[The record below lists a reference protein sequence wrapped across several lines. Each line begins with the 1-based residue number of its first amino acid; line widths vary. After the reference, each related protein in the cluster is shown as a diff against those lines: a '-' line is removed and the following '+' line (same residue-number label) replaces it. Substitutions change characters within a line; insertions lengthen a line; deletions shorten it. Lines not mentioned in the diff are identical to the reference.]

1 VPITTAA
8 GILTIGTP
16 SDLSLNNPSKYPYEF
31 QLSASANEL
40 NLTALGYAQQKGAT
54 KVAVIAA
61 KDALGDSTVAAA
73 KAGATKLGLSLVAE
87 QYANTDLDITAPLQR
102 LRAANPDFLILEGFG
117 APVGYVLDSR
127 LKLGWTD
134 IPTLCITSC
143 TVTALIV
150 TSLVGAP
157 AEQNVKMWIPSVQ
170 VRKTNESSAITA
182 FLSAVKAQGPIT
194 TSITAYSF
202 QYDALMLLAA
212 AAQQAKSTDTTAMTH
227 ALENL
232 LQPANP
238 LWVDYAKYVYTAQDH
253 SPQDV
258 PASDYS
264 ATTPAHLIDG
274 QIDVSATP

>member
-1 VPITTAA
+1 VPIATAA

-16 SDLSLNNPSKYPYEF
+16 SDLSLDNPSKYPYEF
-31 QLSASANEL
+31 QLSASPNEL
-40 NLTALGYAQQKGAT
+40 NLTALGYAQRQGAK
-54 KVAVIAA
+54 KVAIIAA

-102 LRAANPDFLILEGFG
+102 LRATNPDFMLLEGFG

-143 TVTALIV
+143 TVTALVV

-170 VRKTNESSAITA
+170 VRKPEASAAITT
-182 FLSAVKAQGPIT
+182 FLTALKAQGPIT

-212 AAQQAKSTDTTAMTH
+212 AAEQAKSIDTPAMTH
-227 ALENL
+227 ALESL
-232 LQPANP
+232 VQPAKP
-238 LWVDYAKYVYTAQDH
+238 MWVDYGKYIYTAQAH

-264 ATTPAHLIDG
+264 AITPAHLVDG
-274 QIDVSATP
+274 QVDAASTP